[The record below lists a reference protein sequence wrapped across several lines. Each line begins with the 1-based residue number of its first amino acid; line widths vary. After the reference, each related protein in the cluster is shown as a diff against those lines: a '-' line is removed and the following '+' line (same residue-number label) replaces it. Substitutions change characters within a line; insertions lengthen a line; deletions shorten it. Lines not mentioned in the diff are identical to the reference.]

1 VIQFPEVADF
11 PNHEPPMQSLLPA
24 AAEPREPQPL
34 AEAAHAQLK
43 PRDLWGCAYFLL
55 AVGLTS
61 LAIWLSLLPYVALW
75 LAGQVLLALA
85 LLQWFCV
92 LHEAGHK
99 TLFRSG
105 WLNKASGYVA
115 GFFAIIPFD
124 CWKLVHARHH
134 RWTGWQDMDATTATL
149 VPRRLSWFER
159 TAINLSWRLYLPLF
173 STIYRLTNYWH
184 LPRLIRYFPRSAQRW
199 RLGLNIFGYAAAYGL
214 VIWLAGPLLALQVA
228 GLAVFLTLV
237 MQDPLILSQHTHIPM
252 QLSHGEAVAP
262 FSPKDQE
269 AFTRSLLFPLW
280 FSRLILINLDAHE
293 LHHVHTS
300 IPGYYLHTLGR
311 DTQNGV
317 SWWKWLLAAK
327 RVPGDVLLYQN
338 RNQTGFDL

>member
-1 VIQFPEVADF
+1 MHSP
-11 PNHEPPMQSLLPA
+11 LPA
-24 AAEPREPQPL
+24 AAAHECEAHSPQ
-34 AEAAHAQLK
+34 AETAYSHLK
-43 PRDLWGCAYFLL
+43 PRDLLGLAYFVL
-55 AVGLTS
+55 ACGLTS
-61 LAIWLSLLPYVALW
+61 LAIYLSLLPYVAVW

-105 WLNKASGYVA
+105 WLNKLSGYVA
-115 GFFAIIPFD
+115 GFFALIPFD

-149 VPRRLSWFER
+149 VPRRLHWFER
-159 TAINLSWRLYLPLF
+159 SAINVCWTLYLPLF

-184 LPRLIRYFPRSAQRW
+184 LPRLFRYFPKAAQRW
-199 RLGLNIFGYAAAYGL
+199 RLALNICGYVAAYGL
-214 VIWLAGPLLALQVA
+214 LIWLVGPLALAQFC
-228 GLAVFLTLV
+228 GLAIFLTLV
-237 MQDPLILSQHTHIPM
+237 MQDPIILSQHTHIPM
-252 QLSHGEAVAP
+252 QLSRGEQVSPFAP
-262 FSPKDQE
+262 QEQE

-280 FSRLILINLDAHE
+280 FSRWILINLDAHE

-300 IPGYYLHTLGR
+300 IPGYYLHLLGR
-311 DTQNGV
+311 QTQNGV
-317 SWWKWLLAAK
+317 TWWKWLLAAK

-338 RNQTGFDL
+338 RNQTGFDF